1 MISNEQHHQ
10 GIRIIYGCPTGNTP
24 SGGVKVIYKH
34 SELLNRLDFQSHIW
48 HPADDSFK
56 CDWFDHGITLI
67 VTQELNPASDFI
79 ILPEIWATGYVPILK
94 KQGFKV
100 GIFVQNCYYTH
111 VNLDPGNPN
120 GIADAYRDADLI
132 LSISADTSNYL
143 DNIFHI
149 PREKII
155 LQRYS
160 IDSSLF
166 RPDSKER
173 LITYMPRKMAQH
185 SMRVI
190 SALQPLLPSGW
201 NIRPL
206 DNMNEHE
213 ISHYLSRSIIFMA
226 FSEFEGLPVPPVE
239 AALSG
244 NIVIGYP
251 GQGGKEYWQA
261 PNFIAIEQGDLQD
274 FILKVLATISEISSD
289 RLNLDSLNAGMH
301 QLARHFSNE
310 NECQMLTQLG
320 SAIKH
325 LY

>member
-1 MISNEQHHQ
+1 MIPNEQHHQ
-10 GIRIIYGCPTGNTP
+10 DIRIIYGCPTGNTP

-34 SELLNRLDFQSHIW
+34 SELLNHLGFQSHIW
-48 HPADDSFK
+48 HPADDSFT
-56 CDWFDHGITLI
+56 CDWFDHGITPI
-67 VTQELNPASDFI
+67 ATQELNPASDFI

-111 VNLDPGNPN
+111 VNLDSGNQN
-120 GIADAYRDADLI
+120 GIADAYHDADLV
-132 LSISADTSNYL
+132 LSISSDTSNYL
-143 DNIFHI
+143 ENILRI

-160 IDSSLF
+160 IDSNLF
-166 RPDSKER
+166 RPNAKER
-173 LITYMPRKMAQH
+173 LITYMPRKMSQH

-190 SALQPLLPSGW
+190 SALQPLLPTGW
-201 NIRPL
+201 SIRPL
-206 DNMNEHE
+206 DNMNEQE
-213 ISHYLSRSIIFMA
+213 ISLHLSRSIIFMA

-244 NIVIGYP
+244 NIVIGYH
-251 GQGGKEYWQA
+251 GQGGKEYWRA
-261 PNFIAIEQGDLQD
+261 PNFIPVEQGDLQD
-274 FILKVLATISEISSD
+274 FILKILATISEISSD

-301 QLARHFSNE
+301 RLAHHFSNE
-310 NECQMLTQLG
+310 NERQMLTQLG
-320 SAIKH
+320 SAIKR